1 MHPVSIVLLC
11 IAIACVLI
19 AAGFLIY
26 WNRDPTK
33 RIMNHRGY
41 RRDPEAD

>member
-1 MHPVSIVLLC
+1 MHTFSIVLLS
-11 IAIACVLI
+11 IAVACVLI
-19 AAGFLIY
+19 VTGLLIY

-33 RIMNHRGY
+33 RIMNHRGH